1 VRFAWYGPWL
11 MMLLLLIEIEE
22 CEEIDADDTSP
33 SFGMVEPNKKKYG
46 NVNEAND
53 VSE

>member
-1 VRFAWYGPWL
+1 MRFAWYGPWL
-11 MMLLLLIEIEE
+11 MMLLLLIEIED
-22 CEEIDADDTSP
+22 CVRRYFFTFLWVA
-33 SFGMVEPNKKKYG
+33 EPNKKKYG